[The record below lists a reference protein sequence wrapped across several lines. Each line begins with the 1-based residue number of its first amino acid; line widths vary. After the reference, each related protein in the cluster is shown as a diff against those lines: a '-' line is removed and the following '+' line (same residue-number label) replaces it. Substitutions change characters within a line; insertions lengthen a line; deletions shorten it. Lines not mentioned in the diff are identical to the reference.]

1 MLVFPSRQ
9 SVHMYNTQV
18 DQIIYSADP
27 TTTNSLLVDYP
38 SSVYTPVNEECL
50 FGHFN
55 CAPVPRCNQGLL

>member
-1 MLVFPSRQ
+1 MPVFLGCQ

-38 SSVYTPVNEECL
+38 SSVYTPVNEEL
-50 FGHFN
+50 WF
-55 CAPVPRCNQGLL
+55 VS

>member
-1 MLVFPSRQ
+1 MSVFPDCQ

-50 FGHFN
+50 F
-55 CAPVPRCNQGLL
+55 L

>member
-1 MLVFPSRQ
+1 MPVFPGCQ

-38 SSVYTPVNEECL
+38 SSVYTPVNEEFCL
-50 FGHFN
+50 YKLGYILIILVRLDF
-55 CAPVPRCNQGLL
+55 Q